1 MMDNILQVVS
11 VAGAVL
17 VLGAFLALQRGWWAG
32 HGRGYLW
39 SNFVGAALLV
49 LVASL
54 DGRIGFIL
62 LEGAWA
68 AVALLSIIRGPGPTQ
83 RRQEPRVSRVY
94 IAPQ

>member
-1 MMDNILQVVS
+1 MDNVLQVVS

-17 VLGAFLALQRGWWAG
+17 VLAAFFALQRGWWAS
-32 HGRGYLW
+32 HGRRYLW

-49 LVASL
+49 LVATV

-68 AVALLSIIRGPGPTQ
+68 AITLLSIVRGPTL
-83 RRQEPRVSRVY
+83 RRQEPGVS
-94 IAPQ
+94 